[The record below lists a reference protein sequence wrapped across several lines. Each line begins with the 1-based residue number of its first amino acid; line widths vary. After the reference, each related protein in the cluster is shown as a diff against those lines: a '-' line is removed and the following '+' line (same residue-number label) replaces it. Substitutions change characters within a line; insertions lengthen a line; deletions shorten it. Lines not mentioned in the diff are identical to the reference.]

1 MLFREV
7 GYKDCK
13 SYRNQ
18 KFYSYILQYV
28 ALKTLGITVQ
38 TYHQPTILANKE
50 VILFIIIGDVK

>member
-38 TYHQPTILANKE
+38 TYQPIILASKG
-50 VILFIIIGDVK
+50 VILLIIIGDVK